1 MSDSE
6 TVRWQVFQRTVQDA
20 RARNADVPAEE
31 INAAVEEA
39 LASVR
44 AERFR
49 TAGWRSRPTPSR
61 SWATRMGAHV
71 SAAQRGFRGESRVRG

>member
-1 MSDSE
+1 MSESE

-20 RARNADVPAEE
+20 RARNADVPAEQ

-44 AERFR
+44 AEWSRA
-49 TAGWRSRPTPSR
+49 AG
-61 SWATRMGAHV
+61 
-71 SAAQRGFRGESRVRG
+71 